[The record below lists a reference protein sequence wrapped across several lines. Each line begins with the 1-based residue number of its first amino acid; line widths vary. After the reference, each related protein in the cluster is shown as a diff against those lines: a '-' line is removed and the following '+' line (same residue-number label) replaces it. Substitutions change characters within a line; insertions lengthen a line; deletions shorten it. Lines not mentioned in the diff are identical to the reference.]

1 VWCVQGQAVGSAA
14 HLVALRREA
23 IGKYNVKDAWTV
35 DQLQAAFGAPKRPT
49 GTRPTASATASDGN
63 ATKTD
68 EVQQTSSNFAK
79 RKEDTSRTDSPSATA
94 K

>member
-1 VWCVQGQAVGSAA
+1 VQGQAVGSAA

-23 IGKYNVKDAWTV
+23 IGKYKVKDAWTV
-35 DQLQAAFGAPKRPT
+35 DQLQAAFGTPMRAA
-49 GTRPTASATASDGN
+49 GTRPTASAVTSDGN

-68 EVQQTSSNFAK
+68 EVQLTSSNLA
-79 RKEDTSRTDSPSATA
+79 RSKEDTSQSDSPSATA

>member
-1 VWCVQGQAVGSAA
+1 MQGQAVGSAA

-35 DQLQAAFGAPKRPT
+35 DQLQAAFGTPMRAA
-49 GTRPTASATASDGN
+49 GTRPTASAVTSDGN

-68 EVQQTSSNFAK
+68 EVQLTSSNLA
-79 RKEDTSRTDSPSATA
+79 RSKEDTSQSDSPSATA